1 MSKLL
6 TRFARLAFTLAA
18 FTFATAAGAQ
28 GYPSKPIRIVVPFAA
43 GGTSDILA
51 RFIGPKLT
59 EAWGQPV
66 IVENRTGAN
75 GNVAAEY
82 VSATSARCRS
92 RPAYTRRCPSIR

>member
-6 TRFARLAFTLAA
+6 PRFARLAFTLAA
-18 FTFATAAGAQ
+18 FTLASAAGAQ

-59 EAWGQPV
+59 EA
-66 IVENRTGAN
+66 
-75 GNVAAEY
+75 
-82 VSATSARCRS
+82 
-92 RPAYTRRCPSIR
+92 